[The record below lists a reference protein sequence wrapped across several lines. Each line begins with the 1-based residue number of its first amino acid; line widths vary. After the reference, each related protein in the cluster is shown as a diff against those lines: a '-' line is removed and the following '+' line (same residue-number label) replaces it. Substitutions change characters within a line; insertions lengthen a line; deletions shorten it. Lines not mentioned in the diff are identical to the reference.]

1 MVPLPTHLLS
11 HMQSIKFSWHN
22 LQKIYHSFVC
32 SSLYIA
38 VTLIHVTI
46 ICLHLCSLWFTFL
59 VSYSVCAVITKCYR
73 SLVYISVC
81 AVITKCYRLGNL
93 ERTNLFLTVREAGK
107 SKFKVLAGLVFGEA
121 SFPASKMVPC
131 CCVLWKG
138 QALCPHMVKGER
150 EKAKLVLS
158 SPLIH

>member
-22 LQKIYHSFVC
+22 LQKIYHGFVC

-73 SLVYISVC
+73 
-81 AVITKCYRLGNL
+81 LGNL
-93 ERTNLFLTVREAGK
+93 ERTNLFLTVQEAGK

-150 EKAKLVLS
+150 AKAKLVLS